1 MKIFLL
7 AFTILI
13 VSRLTAQTDTL
24 RSGVTTWNNLKSEKT
39 QTGER
44 RQLFQGS
51 TRDLAD
57 LSIHASTIAPGQ
69 TNHPPRAHTEFE
81 ELIIVKEG
89 RLTVMINDSARTI
102 GPGSLAMIIAGD
114 SQSFRNDSPNP
125 ATYYVLR
132 LKSKKTLDIPRGK
145 KAGGSLVKE
154 WTDLVMRKTDKGE
167 SRPIFDR
174 PSSMFGRFEMHA
186 TALNPGFAS
195 HDPHT
200 HRAEEI
206 ILMIKGDVTQQI
218 DQSFHPATA
227 GDLIYLA
234 SNNPHAT
241 KNTGKVQ
248 CGYFAIQW
256 INDAATPAANNSVK
270 AQNFDSAGIIAAGAQ
285 PVLISDQFT
294 FTEGPAVDKKGNIF
308 FTDQPNDKIWKYG
321 TDGMLS
327 VFLDKTGRSNGLY
340 FDKKGNLLAC
350 ADENS
355 ELWSITPKKKIT
367 VIAKGYKGQRLN
379 GPNDLWI
386 APNGGIYLTDPY
398 YQRPYWTRK
407 TPEITGNKLYYL
419 PKGKRELQIAD
430 ESFNTPNG
438 IVGTPDG
445 KYLYVADLGAVKTY
459 RFTIQPDGSLNE
471 KKLIAEQGSDG
482 MTIDNKGNIYLTGN
496 GVTVYDPAGKKIAYI
511 PVPARWTGNVC
522 FGGKER
528 NKLLITASKSVFVL
542 DMKVKGVE

>member
-1 MKIFLL
+1 MKTLL
-7 AFTILI
+7 LVFTFFIANCI
-13 VSRLTAQTDTL
+13 NAQTDSL
-24 RSGVTTWNNLKSEKT
+24 PSGVFSWHNLKTEKT
-39 QTGER
+39 PTGER
-44 RQLFQGS
+44 RQVLQGN
-51 TRDLAD
+51 TLDLAD
-57 LSIHASTIAPGQ
+57 LSIHASTLAPGQ

-89 RLTVMINDSARTI
+89 RLTVIINDSARTI
-102 GPGSLAMIIAGD
+102 GPGGLAMIIAGD
-114 SQSFRNDSPNP
+114 SQSFRNNSVDP

-132 LKSKKTLDIPRGK
+132 LKSKKSPDISRGN
-145 KAGGSLVKE
+145 KAGGSLVKD
-154 WTDLVMRKTDKGE
+154 WTELVMRKTDKGE

-206 ILMIKGDVTQQI
+206 ILMIKGTVTQQI
-218 DQSFHPATA
+218 GQSFNNATT
-227 GDLIYLA
+227 GDLIFLA
-234 SNNPHAT
+234 SGDSHAT
-241 KNTGKVQ
+241 KNIGTDQ

-256 INDAATPAANNSVK
+256 VNDAISPAGNSTSK
-270 AQNFDSAGIIAAGAQ
+270 LQNSDTGSTIVAGAK

-294 FTEGPAVDKKGNIF
+294 FTEGPAVDKKGNVF

-321 TDGMLS
+321 TDGKLS
-327 VFLDKTGRSNGLY
+327 VFLDKAGRSNGMY

-367 VIAKGYKGQRLN
+367 VMAKGYKGQRLN

-386 APNGGIYLTDPY
+386 APDGGIYLTDPY

-419 PKGKRELQIAD
+419 PKGRKELQIAD
-430 ESFNTPNG
+430 ESFKTPNG

-445 KYLYVADLGAVKTY
+445 KYLFVADLGAGKTY
-459 RFTIQPDGSLNE
+459 RFTIQADGSLNE
-471 KKLIAEQGSDG
+471 KKLFAEQGSDG

-496 GVTVYDPAGKKIAYI
+496 GVTVYDPDGKKIAHV
-511 PVPARWTGNVC
+511 PVPAKWTGNVC
-522 FGGKER
+522 FGGEER
-528 NKLLITASKSVFVL
+528 NKLFITASTSVFLL
-542 DMKVKGVE
+542 DMKVKGIK

>member
-1 MKIFLL
+1 MKILL
-7 AFTILI
+7 LVLTLF
-13 VSRLTAQTDTL
+13 VVKGSTAQPDTL
-24 RSGVTTWNNLKSEKT
+24 KSGVTTWNNLKTETT

-44 RQLFQGS
+44 RQVLQGS
-51 TRDLAD
+51 TLDLAD
-57 LSIHASTIAPGQ
+57 LSIHASTLAPGQ
-69 TNHPPRAHTEFE
+69 TNHPPRANTEIE

-89 RLTVMINDSARTI
+89 RLTVIINDSVRTI
-102 GPGSLAMIIAGD
+102 GPGGLAMIIAGD
-114 SQSFRNDSPNP
+114 SQSFRNDSRDP
-125 ATYYVLR
+125 ATYYVLI
-132 LKSKKTLDIPRGK
+132 LKSKKAVDIPRGK
-145 KAGGSLVKE
+145 KAGGSLVKD

-174 PSSMFGRFEMHA
+174 PSSMFSRFEMHA
-186 TALNPGFAS
+186 TALNPGFSS
-195 HDPHT
+195 HDAHT

-218 DQSFHPATA
+218 EQSFYPASA

-241 KNTGKVQ
+241 KNTGTDQ

-256 INDAATPAANNSVK
+256 INDAVSSAANNTVK
-270 AQNFDSAGIIAAGAQ
+270 PQNADSAGIIAAGAQ

-321 TDGMLS
+321 IDGKLS

-350 ADENS
+350 ADENN

-367 VIAKGYKGQRLN
+367 LMAKGYKGQRLN

-386 APNGGIYLTDPY
+386 APNGAIYLTDPY

-419 PKGKRELQIAD
+419 PKGKKELQIAD

-445 KYLYVADLGAVKTY
+445 KYLYVADLGAGKTY
-459 RFTIQPDGSLNE
+459 RFAIQPDGSLNE
-471 KKLIAEQGSDG
+471 KKLFAEQGSDG

-496 GVTVYDPAGKKIAYI
+496 GVTVYDPNGKKIAHV
-511 PVPARWTGNVC
+511 PVAAKWTGNVC
-522 FGGKER
+522 FGGEER

>member
-1 MKIFLL
+1 MKTLLL
-7 AFTILI
+7 AFTLFI
-13 VSRLTAQTDTL
+13 VTGSIAQTDTL
-24 RSGVTTWNNLKSEKT
+24 KSGVTTWANLKIEKT

-44 RQLFQGS
+44 RQVLKGS
-51 TRDLAD
+51 TLDLAD
-57 LSIHASTIAPGQ
+57 LSIHASTLAPGQ
-69 TNHPPRAHTEFE
+69 INHPPRANTEIE

-102 GPGSLAMIIAGD
+102 GPGGLAMIIAGD
-114 SQSFRNDSPNP
+114 SQSFRNDSHDP
-125 ATYYVLR
+125 ATYYVLI
-132 LKSKKTLDIPRGK
+132 LKSRKSPDIPRGK

-186 TALNPGFAS
+186 TALNPGFSS

-206 ILMIKGDVTQQI
+206 ILMIKGNVTMQI
-218 DQSFHPATA
+218 GQSFNNATA
-227 GDLIYLA
+227 GDLIFLA
-234 SNNPHAT
+234 SGDLHAT
-241 KNTGKVQ
+241 KNIGTDQ

-256 INDAATPAANNSVK
+256 VNEATSLTENSSSK
-270 AQNFDSAGIIAAGAQ
+270 SPGADSSSIIAPGAK

-321 TDGMLS
+321 TDRKLS

-367 VIAKGYKGQRLN
+367 VMAKGYKGQRLN
-379 GPNDLWI
+379 GPNDLWV
-386 APNGGIYLTDPY
+386 APNGAIYLTDPY

-445 KYLYVADLGAVKTY
+445 KYLFVADLGAGKTY
-459 RFTIQPDGSLNE
+459 RFTIQADGSLNE
-471 KKLIAEQGSDG
+471 KKLFAEQGSDG
-482 MTIDNKGNIYLTGN
+482 MTIDNKGNIYMTGN
-496 GVTVYDPAGKKIAYI
+496 GVTVYDPDGKKIAH
-511 PVPARWTGNVC
+511 VPIAAKWTGNVC
-522 FGGKER
+522 FGGEER